1 MHRREF
7 VKRSRSS
14 RLRGEKKNRWEK
26 PVKKPR
32 CTTRHLSPP
41 LFFSFLLSFFLLFL
55 PEFFSLSLSFRKL
68 SAGRLD
74 VVQRPTR
81 ASVSSRTRRFR
92 WSGGETWIFLL
103 GLASHHQPQ
112 YFSPPRGGDYS
123 RDSLSF
129 SFSSPP
135 RASPC
140 VTRDDTIVWCSLQ
153 QRVFDF
159 SSRSFNGCNR
169 GWILAYRKGNF
180 KRSPFRFHCR
190 R

>member
-1 MHRREF
+1 MR
-7 VKRSRSS
+7 KT
-14 RLRGEKKNRWEK
+14 GEKTALHDA
-26 PVKKPR
+26 PPFPSP
-32 CTTRHLSPP
+32 LLLLPP
-41 LFFSFLLSFFLLFL
+41 LFFPSL
-55 PEFFSLSLSFRKL
+55 PPRVLFSLSLSFRKL